1 MIFLLASPSPPA
13 GCVGQPNTNVI
24 YPNFVTG
31 SMNLAL
37 VMFTKWTVY
46 LAKWVPLFA
55 TRDLAG
61 PILISAGYFG
71 GHREKSQ
78 TISVMSRIKKVP
90 GMEIVA
96 MIVLT
101 IHL

>member
-31 SMNLAL
+31 SMNLVL
-37 VMFTKWTVY
+37 VMFTKWMGY
-46 LAKWVPLFA
+46 LAKWGHLFA
-55 TRDLAG
+55 TRDLAE

-71 GHREKSQ
+71 GLREKSQ
-78 TISVMSRIKKVP
+78 TISVMNRIKRVP

>member
-31 SMNLAL
+31 SMNLAP
-37 VMFTKWTVY
+37 VMFTKWTGY
-46 LAKWVPLFA
+46 LAKWVRLFA
-55 TRDLAG
+55 TEDLAG

-71 GHREKSQ
+71 GLREKSQ
-78 TISVMSRIKKVP
+78 TISVMNRIKRVP
-90 GMEIVA
+90 GMGIVA

>member
-96 MIVLT
+96 MIGLT

>member
-1 MIFLLASPSPPA
+1 
-13 GCVGQPNTNVI
+13 
-24 YPNFVTG
+24 
-31 SMNLAL
+31 MNLAL
-37 VMFTKWTVY
+37 VMFTKWTGY
-46 LAKWVPLFA
+46 LAKWVHLFA

-61 PILISAGYFG
+61 PIPISAGYFG
-71 GHREKSQ
+71 GLQEKSQ
-78 TISVMSRIKKVP
+78 TISVMSRIKKVQ

>member
-1 MIFLLASPSPPA
+1 M
-13 GCVGQPNTNVI
+13 NVI

-37 VMFTKWTVY
+37 VMFTKWTGY
-46 LAKWVPLFA
+46 LAKWVHLFA

-71 GHREKSQ
+71 VHPVKNPM
-78 TISVMSRIKKVP
+78 ISVTSKTRKERVMGIAV
-90 GMEIVA
+90 MTA
-96 MIVLT
+96 
-101 IHL
+101 